1 MAHGVRSLIGFL
13 VLAAA
18 AHAGEYLYIHNTY
31 SGTLSKVSIPDHEVV
46 KEIEIGYYMDYVKP
60 SPDDRILYVNRI
72 NGDLPGARARNVGTS
87 GELIALDTKTD
98 EVLWR
103 MDLDGMPH
111 HMSVSKDGRLVFV
124 PYYDTWWVAVVD
136 TEKQEIIK
144 KIWVGHGSHGTR
156 LSRDGK
162 YLFVGSMMN
171 DILTKID
178 TDTLEVVDVYGFR
191 DAVRPF
197 DFTDDLKTAYVQQSW
212 LHGFVVLDLNAK
224 EQRIVRLPEPDGG
237 IAEPDFY
244 PHNVNHGI
252 LLTHDESEL
261 WANGSAADFV
271 AVYSHPDLELLAQI
285 PVGRDPNSIA
295 FSKDGAYAYV
305 SNRGSDDLS
314 IIDTETK
321 REIERIELGKYPQ
334 RMAVVTVEE

>member
-1 MAHGVRSLIGFL
+1 MRALLTLTI
-13 VLAAA
+13 VLASFIPSW
-18 AHAGEYLYIHNTY
+18 AGEYLYIHNTY
-31 SGTLSKVSIPDHEVV
+31 SGTLSKISIPEHEVV
-46 KEIEIGYYMDYVKP
+46 KDIEIGYYMDYVKA
-60 SPDDRILYVNRI
+60 SPDDTILYVNRI
-72 NGDLPGARARNVGTS
+72 EGDMPGARARNVGVS

-98 EVLWR
+98 EILWR

-111 HMSVSKDGRLVFV
+111 HMSVSKNGKHVFV

-136 TEKQEIIK
+136 AEQQKIVK

-156 LSRDGK
+156 LSKDGK

-171 DILTKID
+171 DTLTQID
-178 TDTLEVVDVYGFR
+178 TDALEVVDVYGFR

-212 LHGFVVLDLNAK
+212 LHGFIVLDLNTK
-224 EQRIVRLPEPDGG
+224 EQRVVKLPEPDGG
-237 IAEPDFY
+237 VAEPDFY

-261 WANGSAADFV
+261 WANGSVADFV
-271 AVYSHPDLELLAQI
+271 AVYSHPDLELLAEI

-295 FSKDGAYAYV
+295 FSKDGTFAYV
-305 SNRGSDDLS
+305 SNRGSGDLS
-314 IIDTETK
+314 VIDTKTK
-321 REIERIELGKYPQ
+321 REVERIPLGKYPQ